1 MSTAPLSE
9 PISLAGR
16 MPGPRP
22 RFPNQI
28 ALAFRMDTLGFLTR
42 VARQYGD
49 FVYFMAGGHP
59 FYILSHP
66 DAVRDVLVTK
76 DDCFI
81 KGPALQRAKETLG
94 DGLLTSEG
102 EFHRRQRRLSQ
113 PSFHPQRVAHYGQAM
128 AGIADRAA
136 ATWRQGERVDI
147 HEKMMAITLQIVAK
161 TLFDADVE
169 QDVDAIGGAVD
180 ISVKMFMRAMT
191 PWGPIL
197 NRLPLPS
204 NYRFRRAR
212 KRLFD
217 TLDRFVAE
225 HRRQNR
231 DRGDLLSTL
240 LKAHDA
246 EQQESPAD
254 DHAARDLR
262 LRQELY
268 TIFTAG
274 HETTANAL
282 AFTLYL
288 LAKNRSAETELLA
301 ELQRVVGNRLPGV
314 EDVENLS
321 YARMVLSEAM
331 RLYPPAWA
339 LGRQATCEVEIAGH
353 LLPKDAVVLNSQ
365 WVVHRDPRWYPQ
377 PHVFDPLRWTPEAR
391 SQRQRW
397 SYFPFGGGSRQC
409 IGESFAWMEAILVL
423 ATILPK
429 WKMQLIDDR
438 PLALRPTI
446 TLRPRH
452 GIPVV
457 LTKR

>member
-1 MSTAPLSE
+1 MSTAQLTPPVEL
-9 PISLAGR
+9 PR
-16 MPGPRP
+16 QMPGPRA
-22 RFPNQI
+22 RFPYQI
-28 ALAFRMDTLGFLTR
+28 ALSFRRDTLGFLSR
-42 VARQYGD
+42 VAQQYGD
-49 FVYFMAGGHP
+49 FVHFEGGGHQ

-102 EFHRRQRRLSQ
+102 EFHRKQRRLAQ

-136 ATWRQGERVDI
+136 AKWRDGERVDI

-161 TLFDADVE
+161 TLFDADIE

-180 ISVKMFMRAMT
+180 ISVKMFTRAMA

-197 NRLPLPS
+197 DRLPLPS
-204 NYRFRRAR
+204 NFRFKRAR
-212 KRLFD
+212 RRLFE

-225 HRRQNR
+225 HRRQGQ
-231 DRGDLLSTL
+231 DQGDLLSTL

-246 EQQESPAD
+246 EQLSNPD
-254 DHAARDLR
+254 GDNAARDLR

-268 TIFTAG
+268 IIFTAG

-288 LAKNRSAETELLA
+288 LAKNCDVEEELLA
-301 ELQRVVGNRLPGV
+301 EIQQVVGNRLPTV
-314 EDVENLS
+314 EDVENLA
-321 YARMVLSEAM
+321 YAKMVLAESM

-339 LGRQATCEVEIAGH
+339 LGRQSTREVEIAGYQ
-353 LLPKDAVVLNSQ
+353 LPKDAVVLNCQ
-365 WVVHRDPRWYPQ
+365 WIVHRDPRWYPQ
-377 PHVFDPLRWTPEAR
+377 PEKFDPQRWTPQAKA
-391 SQRQRW
+391 QRPRW

-409 IGESFAWMEAILVL
+409 IGESFAWMEALLVL
-423 ATILPK
+423 ATVLPK
-429 WKMQLIDDR
+429 WKMELLDDG

-446 TLRPRH
+446 TLRPKH
-452 GIPVV
+452 GIGVV
-457 LTKR
+457 VRKR

>member
-1 MSTAPLSE
+1 
-9 PISLAGR
+9 
-16 MPGPRP
+16 
-22 RFPNQI
+22 
-28 ALAFRMDTLGFLTR
+28 
-42 VARQYGD
+42 
-49 FVYFMAGGHP
+49 
-59 FYILSHP
+59 
-66 DAVRDVLVTK
+66 
-76 DDCFI
+76 
-81 KGPALQRAKETLG
+81 
-94 DGLLTSEG
+94 
-102 EFHRRQRRLSQ
+102 
-113 PSFHPQRVAHYGQAM
+113 
-128 AGIADRAA
+128 
-136 ATWRQGERVDI
+136 
-147 HEKMMAITLQIVAK
+147 
-161 TLFDADVE
+161 
-169 QDVDAIGGAVD
+169 
-180 ISVKMFMRAMT
+180 
-191 PWGPIL
+191 
-197 NRLPLPS
+197 
-204 NYRFRRAR
+204 
-212 KRLFD
+212 
-217 TLDRFVAE
+217 
-225 HRRQNR
+225 
-231 DRGDLLSTL
+231 
-240 LKAHDA
+240 
-246 EQQESPAD
+246 
-254 DHAARDLR
+254 
-262 LRQELY
+262 
-268 TIFTAG
+268 
-274 HETTANAL
+274 
-282 AFTLYL
+282 
-288 LAKNRSAETELLA
+288 
-301 ELQRVVGNRLPGV
+301 LQRVVGNRLPGV